1 MLGGAEEYMSLHYT
15 NVLEP
20 RASSGSLTLRLTA
33 GQEEW
38 ARHEGDPGATLF
50 HSWRWLSW
58 VAPLLDCRFVPLLVE
73 LDGASVGVAPL
84 LLRRRAAWYTA
95 NLVPFPFL
103 GPVVPPSLLAET
115 LSMLQG
121 WTKRHRVGSIELAVH
136 PEALAP
142 GLPLPQTSWP
152 VRLEPTYLV
161 DLAGKTLDQVFA
173 SFHGDARSAIRRS
186 VKRGVTVRA
195 ATAEEIRTLLPAI
208 HEQSLEAHKPY
219 AYKLAAS
226 LALGQQPFPTRCTT
240 AVVDGR
246 PVGLSVAVR
255 GANAM
260 GWLGGVFREDQHTQ
274 ANAAL
279 VWDAIQWAHAE
290 GCGWLDM
297 GGAPDPGIAAYKR
310 KFKPRVEQHLLA
322 TWQSPTFVG
331 LQRLRTTAGRAA
343 SKVRS
348 LR

>member
-1 MLGGAEEYMSLHYT
+1 VLGGAENMSLRFA
-15 NVLEP
+15 NVLQS
-20 RASSGSLTLRLTA
+20 RVDTRSLSFRVAA
-33 GQEEW
+33 GHEEW
-38 ARHEGDPGATLF
+38 TGHENGPGATVF

-73 LDGASVGVAPL
+73 RNGEPVGIAPM

-103 GPVVPPSLLAET
+103 GPVVPADLLAET

-121 WTKRHRVGSIELAVH
+121 WTRRHRVGSIELAVH

-142 GLPLPQTSWP
+142 GLPLPQTLWP
-152 VRLEPTYLV
+152 ARLEPTYV
-161 DLAGKTLDQVFA
+161 IDLAGKSLDQVFA
-173 SFHGDARSAIRRS
+173 SFHGDARSAVRRS
-186 VKRGVTVRA
+186 LKRGVTVRT
-195 ATAEEIRTLLPAI
+195 ATAEEIRTLLPAV
-208 HEQSLEAHKPY
+208 HEQSLDAHKPY
-219 AYKLAAS
+219 VHQLADS
-226 LALGQQPFPTRCTT
+226 LARGEQPFPVRCAT
-240 AVVDGR
+240 ALVDGR
-246 PVGLSVAVR
+246 PVGLSIAVR

-279 VWDAIQWAHAE
+279 VWDAIQWAHGE
-290 GCGWLDM
+290 GCAWLDM

-310 KFKPRVEQHLLA
+310 KFRPRVEEHLLV
-322 TWQSPTFVG
+322 TWQSPTFTG

-343 SKVRS
+343 RLARS
-348 LR
+348 MR